1 MTLPSGIEITT
12 YGIFG
17 KFGDVSKCTA
27 SVRIEF
33 KNSM

>member
-17 KFGDVSKCTA
+17 KLGAVNKCTA
-27 SVRIEF
+27 SVRI
-33 KNSM
+33 K